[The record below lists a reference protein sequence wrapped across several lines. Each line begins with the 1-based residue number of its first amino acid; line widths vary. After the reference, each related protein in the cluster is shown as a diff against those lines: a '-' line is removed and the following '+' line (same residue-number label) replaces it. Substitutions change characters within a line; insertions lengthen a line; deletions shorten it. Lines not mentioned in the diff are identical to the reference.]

1 MQEHILTYTK
11 KKFTPLDPRI
21 EDIDL
26 QDIAHALSLMTRANG
41 HFSHFYSVAQHS
53 INCYKEAKARNLSKR
68 IQMGC
73 LLHDASES
81 YLSDITRPV
90 KAKLMQYH
98 EFEKHLQTTIYE
110 RFGLG
115 DLTESEA
122 KSIKEIDDTMLF
134 HEFLTIMEEK
144 LWEDEPEIY
153 MRHDFTQR
161 DFRQVEKEFLYSMQS
176 IEEEKPNWRCVGIDG
191 CRGGWIAVSITDA
204 DFEVDM
210 YHNIREITSK
220 YLEAD
225 YLFIDMPMGLPED
238 DQALRPDAE
247 ARTYL
252 SGRGSCIFNVPCR
265 QALYEVNYKDAS
277 EINRIYLGKGLSK
290 QSFAICNQ
298 IRELDEFLE
307 NEPEFKDRLMESH
320 PEICFAVLAS
330 KDSKWVLPLY
340 NSKHTDEGYLDRID
354 VMEEFYDK
362 TSEFIEVV
370 SKDPTLSKYQ
380 VDCVDALCLAVSAR
394 MCMMNGLRSIPE
406 VPERDAR
413 EIPMRIVYGNKE
425 TYKNTR

>member
-1 MQEHILTYTK
+1 MQDHILTYTK
-11 KKFTPLDPRI
+11 KKFSPLNPRI
-21 EDIDL
+21 EDIDVR
-26 QDIAHALSLMTRANG
+26 DIAHALSLMTRANG
-41 HFSHFYSVAQHS
+41 HFTHFYSVAQHS

-68 IQMGC
+68 IQLGC

-90 KAKLMQYH
+90 KAKMTQYH
-98 EFEKHLQTTIYE
+98 EFERQLQSAIYE

-115 DLTESEA
+115 DLTECEV
-122 KSIKEIDDTMLF
+122 KLIKEIDDSMLY

-144 LWEDEPEIY
+144 LWEDEPVVS
-153 MRHDFTQR
+153 MNHDFTQR
-161 DFRQVEKEFLYSMQS
+161 DFRQVEKEFLYSLQS
-176 IEEEKPNWRCVGIDG
+176 IERDKPDWRCVGIDG
-191 CRGGWIAVSITDA
+191 CRGGWIAVSITET

-220 YLEAD
+220 YMEAD
-225 YLFIDMPMGLPED
+225 CFFIDMPMGLPESVQD
-238 DQALRPDAE
+238 IRPDAE

-265 QALYEVNYKDAS
+265 QAVYEVDYQSAS
-277 EINRIYLGKGLSK
+277 ETNRIYLGKGLSK

-298 IRELDEFLE
+298 IRELDEFLA
-307 NEPEFKDRLMESH
+307 NEPEFKERLMESH

-340 NSKHTDEGYLDRID
+340 NSKHTEEGYLDRID

-362 TSEFIEVV
+362 TDEFIETV
-370 SKDPTLSKYQ
+370 SKNSALLKYQ
-380 VDCVDALCLAVSAR
+380 VDCIDALCLAVSAR
-394 MCMMNGLRSIPE
+394 MSMLNGMRTIPE
-406 VPERDAR
+406 VPEKDTRG
-413 EIPMRIVYGNKE
+413 ISMRIVYGSKE
-425 TYKNTR
+425 TS

>member
-11 KKFTPLDPRI
+11 KKFTPLDPQI
-21 EDIDL
+21 EDIDIR
-26 QDIAHALSLMTRANG
+26 DIAHALSLMTRANG
-41 HFSHFYSVAQHS
+41 HFSYFYSVAQHS

-68 IQMGC
+68 IQLGC

-90 KAKLMQYH
+90 KAKLTQYH
-98 EFEKHLQTTIYE
+98 EFERHLQAVIYE

-115 DLTESEA
+115 DLTESEVRL
-122 KSIKEIDDTMLF
+122 IKEIDDAMLY
-134 HEFLTIMEEK
+134 HEFLTIMDEK
-144 LWEDEPEIY
+144 LWEDKPEIN
-153 MRHDFTQR
+153 MKHDFTQR
-161 DFRQVEKEFLYSMQS
+161 DFKHVEKEFIYSMQS
-176 IEEEKPNWRCVGIDG
+176 IEGEKPNWRCVGIDG
-191 CRGGWIAVSITDA
+191 CRGGWIAVSITETG
-204 DFEVDM
+204 FEVDM

-220 YLEAD
+220 YMEAD
-225 YLFIDMPMGLPED
+225 CFFIDMPMGLPES
-238 DQALRPDAE
+238 DQDQRPDTE

-252 SGRGSCIFNVPCR
+252 SGRSSCIFNVPCR
-265 QALYEVNYKDAS
+265 QAVYEADYKEAS

-298 IRELDEFLE
+298 IRELDEFLG

-340 NSKHTDEGYLDRID
+340 NSKHTEEGYLDRID

-362 TSEFIEVV
+362 TGEFIEVIL
-370 SKDPTLSKYQ
+370 KDPILSKYQ
-380 VDCVDALCLAVSAR
+380 VDCIDALCLAVSAR
-394 MCMMNGLRSIPE
+394 LGMMNGLHSIPE
-406 VPERDAR
+406 LPGRDAR
-413 EIPMRIVYGNKE
+413 GIPMRIVYGSKK
-425 TYKNTR
+425 TL